1 MSENISLSV
10 AFTKTQEAA
19 VVGHALFNTEFLL
32 KCKAHIKPEWLT
44 SDFLVAQVY
53 RELVKF
59 YDKYNMI
66 PLNAPELLA
75 EPFFQAQAKSDLA
88 KYEATMALICQAMQ
102 DFNLAHLRPKLAD
115 FIRTM
120 KIKES
125 AKALVADINKQNYD
139 RINDIANNLLKIGN
153 DVSFDEKES
162 VDFSDS
168 LNIWNEATSLADK
181 PMSTGSRN
189 LDTMLGGGLFRG
201 ENMAILAP
209 TFTGK
214 SRFMITLI
222 RHLLVQGH
230 CVLYMIHEDHPEQ
243 VKKRIISAM
252 VGVGVREIAYIMQ
265 RKAEAGQSA
274 TPPLGMEYSPWNTNM
289 GNQLYE
295 VLKNQILAAQK
306 ILDEQLVFV
315 PWQNTDNMFV
325 ENVIEEIKR
334 LHLIQKIKNGRGF
347 DAILNDYPGLLYS
360 KARHESERSRL
371 SYIYKKFN
379 ELAAELMVFCGYAVQ
394 VNRHA
399 AKQMKTD
406 EATHTV
412 GLEDVSE
419 SYQIA
424 QNAMKAV
431 SLNRTPGDLKN
442 KILRISVIKARDSET
457 ANSTLITRS
466 RYNEGSLY
474 GDYDQYAHVGQFLIE
489 GMISTAKDNTMAD
502 SDALN
507 ADLEALEKGVDLID
521 RAPIYNEMPDII
533 KKIRKLQ
540 IVETPKT
547 VKKPT

>member
-1 MSENISLSV
+1 MSDNVSLSV
-10 AFTKTQEAA
+10 AFTKSQEAA
-19 VVGHALFNTEFLL
+19 VVGHAMFNTEFLL

-53 RELVKF
+53 RELIKF

-66 PLNAPELLA
+66 PTTVVELFA
-75 EPFFQAQAKSDLA
+75 EPFFQAQAKSDYA
-88 KYEATMALICQAMQ
+88 KYQATAELICMAMQ
-102 DFNLAHLRPKLAD
+102 QFNLEHLRPKLAD

-125 AKALVADINKQNYD
+125 AKSLVADINKQNYE

-162 VDFSDS
+162 VDFTDA
-168 LNIWNEATSLADK
+168 LNIWNEAASLADK
-181 PMSTGSRN
+181 PMSTGSKS

-265 RKAEAGQSA
+265 HKAESGS
-274 TPPLGMEYSPWNTNM
+274 PPVGMDCSPWDHSM
-289 GNQLYE
+289 GTQLYE
-295 VLKNQILAAQK
+295 VLKSQILLAQK
-306 ILDEQLVFV
+306 MLDEQLVFV

-325 ENVIEEIKR
+325 ENVIEELKR
-334 LHLIQKIKNGRGF
+334 LHLVQKIKNGRGF
-347 DAILNDYPGLLYS
+347 DVILNDYPGLLYS

-431 SLNRTPGDLKN
+431 SLNRTPGDLKH

-457 ANSTLITRS
+457 ANSTLITRA

-474 GDYDQYAHVGQFLIE
+474 GDYDQYINVGQFLIE
-489 GMISTAKDNTMAD
+489 GMEATAKDNTMTDA
-502 SDALN
+502 DALN
-507 ADLEALEKGVDLID
+507 AELEAQEKSVDLMA
-521 RAPIYNEMPDII
+521 RAAAYNSMPLII

-540 IVETPKT
+540 T
-547 VKKPT
+547 VT